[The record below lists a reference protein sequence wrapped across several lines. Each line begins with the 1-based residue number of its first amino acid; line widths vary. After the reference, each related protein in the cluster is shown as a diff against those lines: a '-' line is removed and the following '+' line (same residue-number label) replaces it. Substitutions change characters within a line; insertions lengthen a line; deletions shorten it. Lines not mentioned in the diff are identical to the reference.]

1 MAVKRALQEY
11 AAHLKT
17 RPEVID
23 VYLCGSWAKGTYTPY
38 SDVDLI
44 ILIKNDSQKPYNR
57 VPTYLP
63 DRFPLSLD
71 LFIYTREELKKS
83 PFAQKLLERAI
94 KL

>member
-11 AAHLKT
+11 ATCLKT
-17 RPEVID
+17 RPEVIG
-23 VYLCGSWAKGTYTPY
+23 VYLCGSWAKGAYTPH
-38 SDVDLI
+38 SDMDLI
-44 ILIKNDSQKPYNR
+44 ILIKNDGQKPYNR
-57 VPTYLP
+57 VPAYLP

-83 PFAQKLLERAI
+83 PFAQKLLEHAI